1 MLMPGTM
8 DYSLSHLLCVLGLT
22 TLAGLATGIGGF
34 VAFFTKRTNTKF
46 LTFAL
51 GFSGGVMVYISFVE
65 LLANAR
71 VDLKAIYGDL
81 WGGIWALTAFFVGIL
96 VAALIDRCV
105 PEDENPHEF
114 FELDREELP
123 SVPQNHLNNGRIH
136 RIGALFALVIGIHN
150 FPEGIATF
158 AAGMDS
164 IGLGLSIT
172 LAVAIHNIPEGMVV
186 AIPLYYGTGDRKKA
200 VLYSFASGLAEPAGA
215 LLAMLLIFPF
225 LTPTL
230 LALLFACVAGIMV
243 FISFDELLPMAEKWG
258 HHHLSIYGIILGM
271 LVMSFTLL

>member
-1 MLMPGTM
+1 M

-34 VAFFTKRTNTKF
+34 VVFFTKRTNTKF

-81 WGGIWALTAFFVGIL
+81 WGGIWALAAFFGGIL

-136 RIGALFALVIGIHN
+136 CIGALFALVIGIHN

-215 LLAMLLIFPF
+215 LLAMVLIFPF

-243 FISFDELLPMAEKWG
+243 FVSFDELLPMAEKWG